1 MDMFCKSTKMGIA
14 LFMYELFQ
22 QQALCVRR
30 ALGTKLDA
38 VEAKAVEST
47 WPYPHMVWA
56 SQTTEI
62 TLCT

>member
-1 MDMFCKSTKMGIA
+1 MGIA